1 MTKFAAVV
9 LGSMLLVGTAT
20 FATADTKAGEKDVSV
35 TGEVIDTFCYAAMGA
50 KGTSHKQCGI
60 DCAKK
65 GIPVG
70 VLEKGSE
77 KIYILL
83 PTKDKTALPD
93 DVVNK
98 MGETVTITGHAY
110 SKGGVAFLT
119 AESVK

>member
-1 MTKFAAVV
+1 MAKFPAAT
-9 LGSMLLVGTAT
+9 LGLALLLGTAT
-20 FATADTKAGEKDVSV
+20 LGIADVKGGEKDVNV
-35 TGEVIDTFCYAAMGA
+35 TGEVIDTFCYTAMGA

-70 VLEKGSE
+70 LLEKGSE
-77 KIYILL
+77 KIHILL

-98 MGETVTITGHAY
+98 MGETVTVTGHPY
-110 SKGGVAFLT
+110 TKGGVAFLT
-119 AESVK
+119 VESVK

>member
-1 MTKFAAVV
+1 MSKSVAVGLGLILLFGAAT
-9 LGSMLLVGTAT
+9 L
-20 FATADTKAGEKDVSV
+20 ATADEKAGEKDVSV
-35 TGEVIDTFCYAAMGA
+35 TGEVIDTFCYSTMGA

-70 VLEKGSE
+70 LLEKGTE
-77 KIYILL
+77 KIHVLL

-93 DVVNK
+93 DLVGE
-98 MGETVTITGHAY
+98 MGETVTVTGHPY

-119 AESVK
+119 VESVK